1 MIYVLKQPLRQM
13 LFSSSFP
20 SSNLFTAMWAA
31 VDSRA
36 LSSLQRSVA
45 SAAFLSS
52 LVECVIFL
60 AKRLCREADAMED
73 VSMSKED
80 SQATALRIVEEEIG
94 RMWDSLCSNRLKVEE
109 ATSANL
115 LGKLL
120 VSLHNG
126 PEGEIPECSLGLSSD
141 WAHLSLIPT
150 CLGVHR
156 TAGEGV

>member
-1 MIYVLKQPLRQM
+1 
-13 LFSSSFP
+13 
-20 SSNLFTAMWAA
+20 
-31 VDSRA
+31 
-36 LSSLQRSVA
+36 
-45 SAAFLSS
+45 
-52 LVECVIFL
+52 
-60 AKRLCREADAMED
+60 
-73 VSMSKED
+73 MSKED